1 MDSIIYIGITQSFFA
16 ALIIFTKETKQLS
29 DKFMALWLLIIAGEL
44 ISALIKEKIGI
55 IPHIPIIPF
64 LFGPIMFFY
73 VTTMI
78 GEKNKMLRTDWL
90 HFIPFILF
98 LAVSIIFFR
107 NPDFNTPNIL
117 QNDSFLSLRV
127 FIGVSFVCS
136 IVIYTIIVFMFLHR
150 YKLNIKNIFS
160 FTSEKITLN
169 WVKILT
175 VCFCILPIFT
185 IFHGIGHVV
194 IGEPVVY
201 ENYGVLKHQYIGFTA
216 FAFLYSYFGIK
227 QPALFGNRG
236 KLKQSNENN
245 EPKSNNISK
254 YERSGLKEK
263 DAQRYLKQLIDYV
276 EIKKPYLNGTLA
288 IQDIADE
295 LSISRHYLTQIIN
308 EKLEKNFYTFINEYR
323 VAEFKLRL
331 SDKAN
336 KNITLIGIA
345 YDSGFNSK
353 SSFNI
358 VFKNITDMTPSEYK
372 KTLK

>member
-169 WVKILT
+169 WVKILA

-245 EPKSNNISK
+245 EPKSNNICK

-263 DAQRYLKQLIDYV
+263 DAQSYLKQLIDYV

-288 IQDIADE
+288 IQDIANE

-308 EKLEKNFYTFINEYR
+308 KKLEKNFYTFINEYR

-331 SDKAN
+331 SDKTN
-336 KNITLIGIA
+336 KHIILIGIA

-358 VFKNITDMTPSEYK
+358 SF
-372 KTLK
+372 